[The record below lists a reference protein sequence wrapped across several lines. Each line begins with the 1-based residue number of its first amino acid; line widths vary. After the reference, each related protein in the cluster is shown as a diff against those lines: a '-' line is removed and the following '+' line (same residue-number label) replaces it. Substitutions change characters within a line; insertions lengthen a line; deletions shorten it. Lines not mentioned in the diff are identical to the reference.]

1 MLLKQRH
8 VFPTII
14 SIPRICQVFCHA
26 QLVLAL
32 ASPILIIS
40 TSLFLSLGVPN
51 MVKCGL
57 RCCVLLLESLLLES
71 HLGKSLK
78 NYQNEESVMFML
90 PAGLN
95 Y

>member
-1 MLLKQRH
+1 
-8 VFPTII
+8 
-14 SIPRICQVFCHA
+14 
-26 QLVLAL
+26 
-32 ASPILIIS
+32 
-40 TSLFLSLGVPN
+40 

-57 RCCVLLLESLLLES
+57 GCCVLLLESLLLDS